1 MHDED
6 DYIAHYAS
14 PYYDPVKAHEYYER
28 TKKLKGRRIGTLND
42 KGKEA
47 KAYVKTK
54 INSKRDSDLKNAE
67 TQSAKRIEERKQASK
82 RETYD
87 RIKKES
93 DELGQKL
100 DKLISAV
107 SKLDG
112 PALRANKQRIL
123 NVVNQLASKNKQSRT
138 ALISMY
144 KSNKTKINTEE
155 RERLTAEKKKIRTD
169 ASSSYEKELSKIQ
182 SDSNFLNVKK
192 TRKKKSSKK
201 KSSASTSKKSST
213 KKSSTKN
220 SSTKKSST
228 KKSNKEFKARMEA
241 GHKRAAE
248 NYARIE
254 ARRAELNKQKA
265 KK

>member
-28 TKKLKGRRIGTLND
+28 TKKLKGRRTGTLND

-112 PALRANKQRIL
+112 PALRANKKRIL
-123 NVVNQLASKNKQSRT
+123 NVINQLASRNKQSRT

-182 SDSNFLNVKK
+182 SDSNFLKVKK
-192 TRKKKSSKK
+192 TTTKKSSKK

-213 KKSSTKN
+213 KKS
-220 SSTKKSST
+220 
-228 KKSNKEFKARMEA
+228 NKDFKARMEA

>member
-28 TKKLKGRRIGTLND
+28 TKKLKGRRTGTLND

-123 NVVNQLASKNKQSRT
+123 NVINQLASRNKQSRT

-192 TRKKKSSKK
+192 TTTKKSSKK

-213 KKSSTKN
+213 RK

>member
-28 TKKLKGRRIGTLND
+28 TKKLKGRRTGTLND

-112 PALRANKQRIL
+112 PALRANKKRIL
-123 NVVNQLASKNKQSRT
+123 NVINQLASKNKQSRT

-192 TRKKKSSKK
+192 TTTKKSSKK
-201 KSSASTSKKSST
+201 KSSSSAASTSKKSST
-213 KKSSTKN
+213 KK

>member
-28 TKKLKGRRIGTLND
+28 TKKLKGRRTGTLND

-67 TQSAKRIEERKQASK
+67 IQSAKRIEERKQASK

-112 PALRANKQRIL
+112 PALRANKKRIL
-123 NVVNQLASKNKQSRT
+123 NVINQLASKNKQSRT

-192 TRKKKSSKK
+192 TTKKKSSKK
-201 KSSASTSKKSST
+201 KSSSSSASTSKKSST
-213 KKSSTKN
+213 KK

>member
-1 MHDED
+1 MHDDD

-28 TKKLKGRRIGTLND
+28 TKKLKGRRTGTLND

-67 TQSAKRIEERKQASK
+67 IQSAKRIEERKQASK

-182 SDSNFLNVKK
+182 SDSNFLNAEK
-192 TRKKKSSKK
+192 TTTKKSSKK
-201 KSSASTSKKSST
+201 KSSASTSKKSSP
-213 KKSSTKN
+213 KK

>member
-54 INSKRDSDLKNAE
+54 INSKRDFDLKNAE

-112 PALRANKQRIL
+112 PALRANKKRIL
-123 NVVNQLASKNKQSRT
+123 NVINQLASKNKQSRT

-192 TRKKKSSKK
+192 TRTKKSRKKKSSSSSSS
-201 KSSASTSKKSST
+201 SSASGTTIST
-213 KKSSTKN
+213 PANTQALP
-220 SSTKKSST
+220 
-228 KKSNKEFKARMEA
+228 F
-241 GHKRAAE
+241 HKQL
-248 NYARIE
+248 IS
-254 ARRAELNKQKA
+254 
-265 KK
+265 

>member
-28 TKKLKGRRIGTLND
+28 TKKLKGRRTGTLND

-112 PALRANKQRIL
+112 PALRANKKRIL
-123 NVVNQLASKNKQSRT
+123 NVINQLASKNKQSRT

-192 TRKKKSSKK
+192 TTTKKSSKK
-201 KSSASTSKKSST
+201 KSSSSSAASTSKKSST
-213 KKSSTKN
+213 KK

>member
-28 TKKLKGRRIGTLND
+28 TKKLKGRRTGTLND

-112 PALRANKQRIL
+112 PALRANKKRIL
-123 NVVNQLASKNKQSRT
+123 NVINQLASRNKQSRT

-192 TRKKKSSKK
+192 TTTKKSSKK
-201 KSSASTSKKSST
+201 KSSSSASTSKKSST
-213 KKSSTKN
+213 KK

>member
-47 KAYVKTK
+47 QAYVKTK

-182 SDSNFLNVKK
+182 SDSNFLNVEK
-192 TRKKKSSKK
+192 TTTKKSSKK
-201 KSSASTSKKSST
+201 KSSASTSKKSSP
-213 KKSSTKN
+213 KK

>member
-182 SDSNFLNVKK
+182 SDSNFLNVEK
-192 TRKKKSSKK
+192 TTTKKSSKK
-201 KSSASTSKKSST
+201 KSSASTSKKSSP
-213 KKSSTKN
+213 KK

>member
-28 TKKLKGRRIGTLND
+28 TKKLKGRRTGTLND

-67 TQSAKRIEERKQASK
+67 IQSAKRIEERKQASK

-112 PALRANKQRIL
+112 PALRANKKRIL
-123 NVVNQLASKNKQSRT
+123 NVINQLASKNKQSRT

-192 TRKKKSSKK
+192 TTKKKSSKK
-201 KSSASTSKKSST
+201 KSSSSASTSKKSST
-213 KKSSTKN
+213 KK

>member
-28 TKKLKGRRIGTLND
+28 TKKLKGRRTGTLND

-47 KAYVKTK
+47 EAYVKTK

-192 TRKKKSSKK
+192 TTTKKSSKK
-201 KSSASTSKKSST
+201 KSSSSSASTSKKSST
-213 KKSSTKN
+213 KK

>member
-28 TKKLKGRRIGTLND
+28 TKKLKGRRTGTLND

-67 TQSAKRIEERKQASK
+67 IQSAKRIEERKQASK

-112 PALRANKQRIL
+112 PALRANKKRIL
-123 NVVNQLASKNKQSRT
+123 NVINQLASKNKQSRT

-192 TRKKKSSKK
+192 TTKKKSSKK
-201 KSSASTSKKSST
+201 KSSSASTSKKSST
-213 KKSSTKN
+213 KK

-254 ARRAELNKQKA
+254 ARRAKLNKQKA